1 MEKIFTKQDII
12 DDVNKIIDQYVGET
26 DEDTE
31 VTRAVLHFTFNFPGL
46 IDLVCENM
54 LGIFMHPETAENEI
68 NAFKWGISQTCSN
81 QQMIDAC
88 TAVYCELVSDFC
100 DV

>member
-1 MEKIFTKQDII
+1 MAKVFTKQDII
-12 DDVNKIIDQYVGET
+12 NDIETIISQYVGET
-26 DEDTE
+26 SEDTE
-31 VTRAVLHFTFNFPGL
+31 VTKVVLRFTFNFPGL
-46 IDLVCENM
+46 VDLICENIM
-54 LGIFMHPETAENEI
+54 GIFLNPETAENEI

-100 DV
+100 GV

>member
-1 MEKIFTKQDII
+1 MKVFTKQDII
-12 DDVNKIIDQYVGET
+12 NDLNTIIDQYVGET

-54 LGIFMHPETAENEI
+54 LGIFMNPETAENEI
-68 NAFKWGISQTCSN
+68 NAFKWGISQTFHH